1 MTLCEFL
8 KQAIEV
14 GETVAPTTPTKVDDF
29 VLLGMKIL
37 QSRKCPQD
45 ATYAVP
51 GDDVPPQTV
60 ALAAAYADALEA
72 AIGCEGDDCPCDD
85 EA

>member
-14 GETVAPTTPTKVDDF
+14 GETIAPTTPTKVDDF
-29 VLLGMKIL
+29 VLLGMKLL

-45 ATYAVP
+45 ATYAMPV
-51 GDDVPPQTV
+51 DDLPEETV
-60 ALAAAYADALEA
+60 SLAAAYADALEA
-72 AIGCEGDDCPCDD
+72 AFACEGDDCPCDG
-85 EA
+85 EG